1 MERILKKGNF
11 GREVECIK
19 KMKCI
24 ELKNLVSLIKN
35 LIDVFK
41 SIVDKIEETISE
53 LENKRKEIFRMKKR
67 VIKFIG
73 DKIKRINILMIGEL
87 EEEEEE

>member
-1 MERILKKGNF
+1 M
-11 GREVECIK
+11 
-19 KMKCI
+19 
-24 ELKNLVSLIKN
+24 
-35 LIDVFK
+35 
-41 SIVDKIEETISE
+41 DKIEETIIE

-73 DKIKRINILMIGEL
+73 DKIKRINILMIVEL